1 MNEEQ
6 RLASGQVNQ
15 PKPSDTKVEK
25 DYSKYFERVITAPSL
40 KDAKKRG
47 KEEVKYHKDFKIPEE
62 FKGMGE
68 GRKFF
73 IRTYGCQMNE
83 HDSEV
88 MAGIF
93 MELGYDPT
101 DNIEEADAVLLNTC
115 AIRENAENKVFGE
128 LGYLMKYKRQ
138 NPDMLI
144 GVCGC
149 MSQEESVVNKI
160 LTTYQHVDMVF
171 GTHNIHRLP
180 HILKEAYMSKEMVI
194 EVWSKEG
201 DVLENLPKRRNGA
214 IKAWVNIMY
223 GCDKF
228 CTYCI
233 VPYTRGKERSR
244 RPEEIIQEVRELA
257 AQGYQEI
264 MLLGQNVNAYGK
276 DFTDINYRLGDLMDE
291 LRKIDI
297 PRIRFTTSHPRDF
310 DDHLIEVLAKG
321 GNLVE
326 HIHLPVQ
333 SGSND
338 VLKIMARKYT
348 REHFLDLVRKIKEA
362 IPNVALTTDI
372 IVGYPNETEEQFQ
385 ETIDLYREVGFESA
399 FTYIY
404 SPREGTPA
412 AKMVDNVPQEVKKE
426 RLQRLNTVVE
436 EFSAEALKKYEDA
449 EVEVLVEGTS
459 KKRDDMLAGY
469 TRRNKLVNFAGEKEL
484 IGHIVKVKI
493 TDAKAYSLRG
503 EFVEVVKRQE
513 VEV

>member
-6 RLASGQVNQ
+6 RLASQQ
-15 PKPSDTKVEK
+15 ITAPKKEEK
-25 DYSKYFERVITAPSL
+25 DYSSYFEKVFTAPSL

-47 KEEVKYHKDFKIPEE
+47 KEDIKYHKDFTIDEA
-62 FKGMGE
+62 FLNMGV
-68 GRKFF
+68 GRKFY

-83 HDSEV
+83 HDTEV

-93 MELGYDPT
+93 QALGYEST
-101 DNIEEADAVLLNTC
+101 TEIEEADVVLLNTC

-128 LGYLMKYKRQ
+128 LGFLLKYKRK

-149 MSQEESVVNKI
+149 MSQEEAVVNKI
-160 LTTYQHVDMVF
+160 LKQYQHVDMVF

-180 HILKEAYMSKEMVI
+180 NILKDAYLSKEMVV

-201 DVLENLPKRRNGA
+201 DVIESLPKKRLGS

-257 AQGYQEI
+257 AQGYKEI

-276 DFTDINYRLGDLMDE
+276 DFDDIEYRLGDLMDE
-291 LRKIDI
+291 LRTIDI

-338 VLKIMARKYT
+338 ILKIMARKYT
-348 REHFLDLVRKIKEA
+348 REHFLTLVDKIKA
-362 IPNVALTTDI
+362 AMPNVTLTTDI
-372 IVGYPNETEEQFQ
+372 IVGYPNETEEQFE
-385 ETIDLYREVGFESA
+385 ETISLYRQVGFDMA

-412 AKMVDNVPQEVKKE
+412 AKMVDNVTDEEKKR
-426 RLQRLNTVVE
+426 RLHRLNEVV
-436 EFSAEALKKYEDA
+436 AEYSGAALKKLEGQI
-449 EVEVLVEGTS
+449 VEVLVEGSS
-459 KKRDDMLAGY
+459 KRRDDVLAGY
-469 TRRNKLVNFAGEKEL
+469 TRSNRLVNFESDVAPDELVGKLVNVR
-484 IGHIVKVKI
+484 IVE
-493 TDAKAYSLRG
+493 AKTHSLLG
-503 EFVEVVKRQE
+503 EFVEVVK
-513 VEV
+513 

>member
-6 RLASGQVNQ
+6 RLASQQ
-15 PKPSDTKVEK
+15 ITAPKKEEK
-25 DYSKYFERVITAPSL
+25 DYSSYFEKVFTAPSL

-47 KEEVKYHKDFKIPEE
+47 KEDINYHKDFTIDEA
-62 FKGMGE
+62 FLNMGV
-68 GRKFF
+68 GRKFY

-83 HDSEV
+83 HDTEV

-93 MELGYDPT
+93 QALGYEST
-101 DNIEEADAVLLNTC
+101 NVIEEADVVLLNTC

-128 LGYLMKYKRQ
+128 LGFLLKYKRK

-149 MSQEESVVNKI
+149 MSQEEAVVNKI
-160 LTTYQHVDMVF
+160 LKQYQHVDMVF

-180 HILKEAYMSKEMVI
+180 NILKDAYLSKEMVV

-201 DVLENLPKRRNGA
+201 DVIESLPKKRLGS

-257 AQGYQEI
+257 AQGYKEI

-276 DFTDINYRLGDLMDE
+276 DFDDIEYRLGNLMDE
-291 LRKIDI
+291 LRTIDI

-338 VLKIMARKYT
+338 ILKIMARKYT
-348 REHFLDLVRKIKEA
+348 REHFLTLVDKIKA
-362 IPNVALTTDI
+362 AMPNVTLTTDI
-372 IVGYPNETEEQFQ
+372 IVGYPNETEEQFE
-385 ETIDLYREVGFESA
+385 ETISLYRQVGFDMA

-412 AKMVDNVPQEVKKE
+412 AKMADNVSDDEKKR
-426 RLQRLNTVVE
+426 RLHRLNDVV
-436 EFSAEALKKYEDA
+436 AEYSGAALKKLEGTV
-449 EVEVLVEGTS
+449 VEVLVEGSS
-459 KKRDDMLAGY
+459 KRRDDVLAGY
-469 TRRNKLVNFAGEKEL
+469 TRSNRLVNFESDVAPDEL
-484 IGHIVKVKI
+484 VGQLVNVRIVE
-493 TDAKAYSLRG
+493 AKTHSLLG
-503 EFVEVVKRQE
+503 EFVEVVK
-513 VEV
+513 

>member
-6 RLASGQVNQ
+6 RLASQQAVQ
-15 PKPSDTKVEK
+15 DKKPEK

-47 KEEVKYHKDFKIPEE
+47 KEQVQYHKDFKVDEE
-62 FKGMGE
+62 FRGMGA
-68 GRKFF
+68 GRKFY

-93 MELGYDPT
+93 MTLGYEPT
-101 DNIEEADAVLLNTC
+101 DNIEVADVVLLNTC

-128 LGYLMKYKRQ
+128 LGFLLKYKRE
-138 NPDMLI
+138 NPEMLI

-160 LTTYQHVDMVF
+160 LTKYQHVDMVF

-180 HILKEAYMSKEMVI
+180 NILKEAYMSKAMVV

-201 DVLENLPKRRNGA
+201 DVVENLPKQRFGKT
-214 IKAWVNIMY
+214 KAWVNIMY

-244 RPEEIIQEVRELA
+244 HPHEIIQEARELA
-257 AQGYQEI
+257 AQGYKEI

-276 DFTDINYRLGDLMDE
+276 DLEGMTYGLGDLME
-291 LRKIDI
+291 EINQIGI
-297 PRIRFTTSHPRDF
+297 PRVRFTTSHPRDF
-310 DDHLIEVLAKG
+310 DDRLIEVLAKK

-333 SGSND
+333 SGSNEI
-338 VLKIMARKYT
+338 LKIMARKYT
-348 REHFLDLVRKIKEA
+348 REHFLELVRKIKAA
-362 IPNVALTTDI
+362 IPDVALTTDI
-372 IVGYPNETEEQFQ
+372 IVGYPNETEEQFE
-385 ETIDLYREVGFESA
+385 ETLDLYREVGFEMA

-412 AKMVDNVPQEVKKE
+412 AKMNDNVTDEEKKD
-426 RLQRLNTVVE
+426 RLHRLNDVVGQY
-436 EFSAEALKKYEDA
+436 SAKALQAYVGET
-449 EVEVLVEGTS
+449 VEVLVDGSS
-459 KKRDDMLAGY
+459 KKRDDVLAGY
-469 TRRNKLVNFAGEKEL
+469 TRKNKLVNFAGPQEL
-484 IGHIVKVKI
+484 VGQFVKVKI
-493 TDAKAYSLRG
+493 VEAKSYSLVG
-503 EFVEVVKRQE
+503 EFVELA
-513 VEV
+513 